1 MLCRSSSVLVLYVS
15 SWRTCLRLSKV
26 NVIDRELLQGM
37 PSIWTIL
44 NQCVEYNILFDCTFI
59 ISLLIKSRY
68 FVYVELSEGIQLNS
82 SFSYM

>member
-15 SWRTCLRLSKV
+15 SWRAFLRLSKV
-26 NVIDRELLQGM
+26 SVVDRELLQGM

-44 NQCVEYNILFDCTFI
+44 NQCVEYNILFDCAFI
-59 ISLLIKSRY
+59 ICLLIKSRY
-68 FVYVELSEGIQLNS
+68 CVYVELFEVIQLIS